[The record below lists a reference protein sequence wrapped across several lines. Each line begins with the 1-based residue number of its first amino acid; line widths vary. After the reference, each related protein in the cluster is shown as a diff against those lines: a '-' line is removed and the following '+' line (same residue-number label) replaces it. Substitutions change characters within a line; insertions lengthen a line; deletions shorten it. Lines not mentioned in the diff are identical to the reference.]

1 VLAATLSLLPKD
13 YPTLAS
19 RARFHQELL
28 DRVSALPGVESA
40 ALANKVPTVNPRRDP
55 MRKASEPDTSSRSVV
70 YASVSDGYFE
80 TLRIPVLEGRTFD
93 ASDRE
98 GAPVAV
104 VISDSL
110 RRREWPDGGALG
122 AAIIQGGQAATIVG
136 IVGDVRNDLGR
147 TDSEPQAYM
156 SHRQEST
163 GRVCLLL
170 RTKADPLTSIKPVQR
185 ELAALDPA
193 IPVTKAGA
201 LSSIVGEV
209 LAARQL
215 TAILVS
221 AFGVLA
227 LGLASVGV
235 YAMFAS
241 MAAARVREFGVRI
254 ALGSRPGAIAAL
266 ILRQGVF
273 WMAVGLAGG
282 MVGTVLVVSVLR
294 DWLFGV
300 PPFDPIALGGSMC
313 GLLCCA
319 AVALLIPVR
328 RAVRVDP
335 ITVLR
340 AD

>member
-1 VLAATLSLLPKD
+1 MLAATLQLLPKD
-13 YPTLAS
+13 YPTLEA
-19 RARFHQELL
+19 RARFHQQWL
-28 DRVSALPGVESA
+28 DRVRSLPGVEA
-40 ALANKVPTVNPRRDP
+40 VAIANKVPTVNPRRDP
-55 MRKASEPDTSSRSVV
+55 FRKPSEPTTAARSIV

-80 TLRIPVLEGRTFD
+80 TLRIPLLSGRTFEP
-93 ASDRE
+93 SDRE
-98 GAPVAV
+98 SAPFAV
-104 VISDSL
+104 VISESL

-122 AAIIQGGQAATIVG
+122 ASIVQGGKAATVVG

-163 GRVCLLL
+163 GRVCLLV
-170 RTKADPLTSIKPVQR
+170 RTKADPLSYIKPVQR
-185 ELAALDPA
+185 ELAALDPTL
-193 IPVTKAGA
+193 PLTRAGA
-201 LSSIVGEV
+201 LSAMVGEV

-221 AFGVLA
+221 AFSVLA

-235 YAMFAS
+235 YAMFAG
-241 MAAARVREFGVRI
+241 MAAARLREFGVRI
-254 ALGSRPGAIAAL
+254 ALGSRPSAIAAL
-266 ILRQGVF
+266 ILRQGAG
-273 WMAVGLAGG
+273 WMVLGLAGG
-282 MVGTVLVVSVLR
+282 VLGIGIVVNVLR
-294 DWLFGV
+294 GWLFGV

-313 GLLCCA
+313 GLLACA